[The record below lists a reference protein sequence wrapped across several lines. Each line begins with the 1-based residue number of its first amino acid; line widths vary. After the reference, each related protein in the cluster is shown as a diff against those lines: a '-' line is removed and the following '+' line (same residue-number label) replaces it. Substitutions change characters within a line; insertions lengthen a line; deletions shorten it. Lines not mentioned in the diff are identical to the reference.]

1 MNIVFT
7 CGGTGGHIYPAIAV
21 ARMFR
26 ERQPDCRILF
36 IGAEDGMENKLVPR
50 EGFELQT
57 VQISNYQRKLT
68 PAAIW
73 HNLVTVQ
80 RMAATFSK
88 TKRILK
94 EFQPDVIV
102 GTGGYASFPALK
114 MGAKLGIPTCVH
126 ESNAVPG
133 LTTKLVARA
142 ASRIMV
148 SFDASRQHY
157 PDPEKVLLTGTPV
170 REEFLYAKRQQA
182 RQALG
187 LGDEPLIVSCWGS
200 LGAWEMN
207 KKIAQFMR
215 CECEDGTPF
224 HHIHATG
231 SFGWRW
237 MPDYV
242 KEQGV
247 DLAAHPALDMREY
260 IYDMPQVLAAADL
273 IICRAG
279 AATIAEVCASGTP
292 CIMVPSPNVTGNHQ
306 EKNARVLEDAGAAAV
321 VREADC
327 DGRSLYE
334 TAKAILSDPERTGG
348 MRTAARGARPGLTR
362 SASGAHR
369 MGKIQGMKENA
380 HASSAARFQVAA
392 ALRRADGPRCEKQRP
407 ANPGRDAAM
416 QDALRPA

>member
-1 MNIVFT
+1 MNVIFT
-7 CGGTGGHIYPAIAV
+7 CGGTAGHVNPALALAGCLREKDPA
-21 ARMFR
+21 ARV
-26 ERQPDCRILF
+26 LF
-36 IGAEDGMENKLVPR
+36 VGTPNGMERGLIEKAGYDFAAVEVSNFHRSLSPKALRHNFKTAKTLMTSRR
-50 EGFELQT
+50 E
-57 VQISNYQRKLT
+57 
-68 PAAIW
+68 ADAII
-73 HNLVTVQ
+73 
-80 RMAATFSK
+80 RA
-88 TKRILK
+88 
-94 EFQPDVIV
+94 FQPDLVV

-133 LTTKLVARA
+133 LTTKLVART

-170 REEFLYAKRQQA
+170 REEFLYARRQQA

-200 LGAWEMN
+200 LGAREMN

-237 MPDYV
+237 MPEYV
-242 KEQGV
+242 KEMGV
-247 DLAAHPALDMREY
+247 DLAAHPRIDMREY

-306 EKNARVLEDAGAAAV
+306 EKNARVLERSGAAAV

-327 DGRSLYE
+327 DGKSLYE
-334 TAKAILSDPERTGG
+334 TAKSILSDAGR
-348 MRTAARGARPGLTR
+348 MRAMRASARDMA
-362 SASGAHR
+362 
-369 MGKIQGMKENA
+369 
-380 HASSAARFQVAA
+380 VV
-392 ALRRADGPRCEKQRP
+392 
-407 ANPGRDAAM
+407 DAAERIY
-416 QDALRPA
+416 QTALDLAKH

>member
-80 RMAATFSK
+80 RMSATFAK

-94 EFQPDVIV
+94 DFQPDVIV

-133 LTTKLVARA
+133 LTTKLVART

-170 REEFLYAKRQQA
+170 REEFLYARRQQA

-200 LGAWEMN
+200 LGAREMN

-247 DLAAHPALDMREY
+247 ELEKHPLITMQEY
-260 IYDMPQVLAAADL
+260 IYNMPELMAEADVV
-273 IICRAG
+273 ISRAG
-279 AATIAEVCASGTP
+279 ASTLNEIAAAGTP
-292 CIMVPSPNVTGNHQ
+292 CIIVPSPNVTNDHQ
-306 EKNARVLEDAGAAAV
+306 EKNARILEQHGAAV
-321 VREADC
+321 VLHENHC
-327 DGRSLYE
+327 DGELLFRTTQELLADAPRRASMR
-334 TAKAILSDPERTGG
+334 KALQELAVVD
-348 MRTAARGARPGLTR
+348 
-362 SASGAHR
+362 SASRICDIILNLAKTH
-369 MGKIQGMKENA
+369 K
-380 HASSAARFQVAA
+380 S
-392 ALRRADGPRCEKQRP
+392 
-407 ANPGRDAAM
+407 
-416 QDALRPA
+416 

>member
-7 CGGTGGHIYPAIAV
+7 CGGTAGHVNPALALAGYLREKDPAARVLFVGTPNGMERGLIEKAGYDFPAIAV

-80 RMAATFSK
+80 RMSATFAK

-94 EFQPDVIV
+94 DFQPDVIV

-133 LTTKLVARA
+133 LTTKLVART

-170 REEFLYAKRQQA
+170 REEFLYARRQQA

-200 LGAWEMN
+200 LGAREMN

-292 CIMVPSPNVTGNHQ
+292 CIMMPSPNVTGNHQ
-306 EKNARVLEDAGAAAV
+306 EKNARVLEAAGGAV
-321 VREADC
+321 VVLEKDC
-327 DGRSLYE
+327 TPGKLYELIRSLLADE
-334 TAKAILSDPERTGG
+334 DRRREMSRKLHTMVRLDSAERICDIVEQ
-348 MRTAARGARPGLTR
+348 LTQ
-362 SASGAHR
+362 S
-369 MGKIQGMKENA
+369 
-380 HASSAARFQVAA
+380 
-392 ALRRADGPRCEKQRP
+392 EK
-407 ANPGRDAAM
+407 
-416 QDALRPA
+416 

>member
-1 MNIVFT
+1 MSADTKRYEVSDTRDGGMPFVNIVFT

-21 ARMFR
+21 ARLF
-26 ERQPDCRILF
+26 EQRQPGCNILF
-36 IGAEDGMENKLVPR
+36 IGAEDGMENKIVPR
-50 EGFELQT
+50 EGFRLETLK
-57 VQISNYQRKLT
+57 ISNFQRKLT
-68 PAAIW
+68 PSAIAHNIETAA
-73 HNLVTVQ
+73 HLTQSRRKVH
-80 RMAATFSK
+80 
-88 TKRILK
+88 RILT
-94 EFQPDVIV
+94 EFRPDIVI
-102 GTGGYASFPALK
+102 GTGGYASFPALRE
-114 MGAKLGIPTCVH
+114 GARLSIPTMVH

-133 LTTKLVARA
+133 LTTRMVEKYMD
-142 ASRIMV
+142 RIMV
-148 SFDASRQHY
+148 SFEDSRSSYH
-157 PDPEKVLLTGTPV
+157 DPNKVVVTGTPV
-170 REEFLYAKRQQA
+170 REEFLYTR
-182 RQALG
+182 RQAAREKLG
-187 LGDEPLIVSCWGS
+187 LDERPFIVSCWGS
-200 LGAWEMN
+200 LGAREMN

-334 TAKAILSDPERTGG
+334 TAKAILSDPGRTGG
-348 MRTAARGARPGLTR
+348 MRTAARGMA
-362 SASGAHR
+362 
-369 MGKIQGMKENA
+369 
-380 HASSAARFQVAA
+380 VV
-392 ALRRADGPRCEKQRP
+392 
-407 ANPGRDAAM
+407 DAAERIY
-416 QDALRPA
+416 QTAIELARG